1 MMLVVVMLL
10 LLLLVCSSG
19 DQTGTLWLLRS
30 GLSPQFEPVVG
41 CPVALLALPLQSCV
55 VQPLLLTRCGVA
67 FLVLVLDR
75 MLIFVLLP
83 STIHSH
89 CTPERSRMQAQRLD
103 TDNLPKSF
111 TMKSRI
117 C

>member
-19 DQTGTLWLLRS
+19 DLSGTLWLLRS
-30 GLSPQFEPVVG
+30 GLRSQFEPVVG

-67 FLVLVLDR
+67 FLVLVLER